1 MKLKYFTII
10 VIAITSIL
18 NACKTDVDVIAPY
31 RETAVIYGLL
41 DVSQPIQYIKIN
53 KVFLGQ
59 GDAYAMAQNPDSSN
73 FNPDDMNIY
82 LEKYNGTNFI
92 GSITL
97 KDTVLLDGQTGNFSK
112 QNNII
117 YYTKELLESE
127 VSYKLKVENKKT
139 GYKAEA
145 NTNVIKKIQVES
157 GSSVF
162 SFFGTNNKY
171 TTNNTMRWTSQTNGK
186 IYALTFRFHYKEFKN
201 VNDTV
206 LKYVDWSFSPQY
218 ESNTNGGN
226 EMEKKINGEDF
237 YTFLK
242 SLKSQYFSDNTMK
255 RIGWRGQIF
264 VTAAGEEFQIYKDLN
279 APYSSNFQEKPIY
292 TNIENGIGIFS
303 TRITTYGDPKPF
315 SSFSLTELANGKYTN
330 DLGFIKP

>member
-1 MKLKYFTII
+1 
-10 VIAITSIL
+10 
-18 NACKTDVDVIAPY
+18 
-31 RETAVIYGLL
+31 LL
-41 DVSQPIQYIKIN
+41 DVSEPIQYIKIN

-73 FNPDDMNIY
+73 FNPDDMNIF
-82 LEKYNGTNFI
+82 LEKYNGTNFL

-97 KDTVLLDGQTGNFSK
+97 KDTVLPDGQTGNFSK

-117 YYTKELLESE
+117 YYTKELLESD

-145 NTNVIKKIQVES
+145 STNVIKKIQVES

-255 RIGWRGQIF
+255 RIGWRGEIF

-315 SSFSLTELANGKYTN
+315 STFSLTELANGKYTN
-330 DLGFIKP
+330 DLGFIRP

>member
-1 MKLKYFTII
+1 MNLKYFTII
-10 VIAITSIL
+10 VIAITSIF

-92 GSITL
+92 GSIAL

-117 YYTKELLESE
+117 YYTKELLEDSININIT
-127 VSYKLKVENKKT
+127 YKLKVENKKT

-145 NTNVIKKIQVES
+145 STNVIKKIQVES

-206 LKYVDWSFSPQY
+206 LK
-218 ESNTNGGN
+218 
-226 EMEKKINGEDF
+226 
-237 YTFLK
+237 
-242 SLKSQYFSDNTMK
+242 
-255 RIGWRGQIF
+255 
-264 VTAAGEEFQIYKDLN
+264 
-279 APYSSNFQEKPIY
+279 
-292 TNIENGIGIFS
+292 
-303 TRITTYGDPKPF
+303 
-315 SSFSLTELANGKYTN
+315 
-330 DLGFIKP
+330 

>member
-1 MKLKYFTII
+1 M
-10 VIAITSIL
+10 
-18 NACKTDVDVIAPY
+18 
-31 RETAVIYGLL
+31 
-41 DVSQPIQYIKIN
+41 
-53 KVFLGQ
+53 FLGQ

-145 NTNVIKKIQVES
+145 STNVIKKIQVES

-237 YTFLK
+237 YTFL
-242 SLKSQYFSDNTMK
+242 SPL
-255 RIGWRGQIF
+255 
-264 VTAAGEEFQIYKDLN
+264 
-279 APYSSNFQEKPIY
+279 
-292 TNIENGIGIFS
+292 
-303 TRITTYGDPKPF
+303 
-315 SSFSLTELANGKYTN
+315 
-330 DLGFIKP
+330 